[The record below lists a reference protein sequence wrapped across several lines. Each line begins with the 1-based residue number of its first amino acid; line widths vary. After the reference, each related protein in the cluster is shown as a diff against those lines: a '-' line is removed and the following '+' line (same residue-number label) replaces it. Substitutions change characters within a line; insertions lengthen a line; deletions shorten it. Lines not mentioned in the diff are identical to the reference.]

1 MIGYFGATVTLD
13 VSDIAKLPGAAA
25 AAQFLTRNYVRH
37 RGIRNYRAVG
47 LVSNHRSG
55 GCDSDSDGQE

>member
-1 MIGYFGATVTLD
+1 MLTKDEARRIAVN
-13 VSDIAKLPGAAA
+13 IAKAAGAVA
-25 AAQFLTRNYVRH
+25 AAQFLTRNYLRH

-55 GCDSDSDGQE
+55 GCDSDSKGQK